1 MDSSAS
7 TSTSANDASAPPA
20 ALASST
26 TTAVNGSAPSATAK
40 GKKRAREPDSML
52 SPAPP
57 APAPPPSASSTRRI
71 DSVVYA
77 GYEIQAQYASPY
89 PLDELPGAAPPPADK
104 AVQAGVG
111 RDGRV
116 HARDA
121 GGKFGKKVKKAEGA
135 PPSEPGAG
143 AQAVVKVEEGMH
155 SPSFSAEPEAST
167 SATRLPSPELSAPSA
182 VSPVQ
187 AEEVK
192 TEQDTLAFG
201 QLPSLDATEN
211 GDALPPAPFSV
222 GSTHTE
228 LPPPADTT
236 LSPPFESPLPFQLP
250 LPTQPPAAALSSAYP
265 PYATQP
271 PASLS
276 VDSVA
281 PAVPAGQPLGGPL
294 QPAASGSSPNV
305 RAERGRGGRFLPKPP
320 GESVKAKRAIER
332 ASRATQPA
340 HPAPAGET
348 PHLTQRQQR
357 ELARKAREERERAA
371 AREGVE
377 KPPSEEV
384 RLLVC
389 EKCFKYMALP
399 AVFAAHSKECTVTQ
413 PPGRR
418 VYQRGATS
426 IWEVDGAVAK
436 LYCQNL
442 CLFAKLF
449 IEHKYM
455 FFDVEGFTFY
465 LLTETMA
472 KQEWVLGYFSKEK
485 VSYDD
490 NNLAC
495 IVVFPPFRQKGWAT
509 LLIEFSYELSRR
521 LSATPGSPERPL
533 SDLGQKG
540 YLAHWTAV
548 LVRYF
553 RAIFA
558 LRGEPPSIDT
568 LLSAAHDS
576 TRSPSK
582 GAGEGGDDEHL
593 ERERRKRLRRSKGW
607 DGELPPGAATLA
619 ASPAK
624 AFTLRGGSARPRSGI
639 IDPADGSFTFP
650 TALDDLARAVNLR
663 ADDVAFA
670 LVESGLAQYRQGG
683 AAEVK
688 VEEGEEDGGA
698 GEVRELELVISPE
711 LVEEVA
717 LRKGVKP
724 MPMLDVAY
732 VCNI

>member
-1 MDSSAS
+1 MQAAVATSHREHELPVAPAVAASSSSADQPDS
-7 TSTSANDASAPPA
+7 T
-20 ALASST
+20 
-26 TTAVNGSAPSATAK
+26 PSALSAVAK
-40 GKKRAREPDSML
+40 GKMRAPEAENKL
-52 SPAPP
+52 SPAPSTTDSP
-57 APAPPPSASSTRRI
+57 AILPRQTGPTRRI
-71 DSVVYA
+71 DRVVYA
-77 GYEIQAQYASPY
+77 GYEICALFGSPY
-89 PLDELPGAAPPPADK
+89 PLDELPGAAVSAADK
-104 AVQAGVG
+104 SALVA
-111 RDGRV
+111 RDGRI

-121 GGKFGKKVKKAEGA
+121 GGKFGKKEKRGE
-135 PPSEPGAG
+135 AG
-143 AQAVVKVEEGMH
+143 NKGRAAASNGVMPAQERVLVH
-155 SPSFSAEPEAST
+155 PIEPEAST
-167 SATRLPSPELSAPSA
+167 FDARHQRAENGSADADHAVGPEASGVDQLARPELPVASASADDAILGSATPVHEPRLAAP
-182 VSPVQ
+182 VETDPQ
-187 AEEVK
+187 
-192 TEQDTLAFG
+192 
-201 QLPSLDATEN
+201 
-211 GDALPPAPFSV
+211 
-222 GSTHTE
+222 
-228 LPPPADTT
+228 LPPPITADAHAEH
-236 LSPPFESPLPFQLP
+236 PPVAIPSASLPVDPHPYPPSSSPLTPPGPVDDLH
-250 LPTQPPAAALSSAYP
+250 PT
-265 PYATQP
+265 
-271 PASLS
+271 AST
-276 VDSVA
+276 
-281 PAVPAGQPLGGPL
+281 
-294 QPAASGSSPNV
+294 SSPNI
-305 RAERGRGGRFLPKPP
+305 RAERGKRGRFLPKPP
-320 GESVKAKRAIER
+320 GESVKSKRALER
-332 ASRATQPA
+332 AARSAR
-340 HPAPAGET
+340 PAPVSQNGE

-357 ELARKAREERERAA
+357 ELARKAREEREREM
-371 AREGVE
+371 AREGLERGVNE
-377 KPPSEEV
+377 DV

-389 EKCFKYMALP
+389 DKCFKYMALP
-399 AVFAAHSKECTVTQ
+399 AVFAAHAKECAVKQ

-418 VYQRGATS
+418 VYQRGAIS

-455 FFDVEGFTFY
+455 FFDVEGFSFY

-485 VSYDD
+485 ISYDD

-521 LSATPGSPERPL
+521 LSSTPGSPERPL

-558 LRGEPPSIDT
+558 LKGEPPSIDT
-568 LLSAAHDS
+568 LLAAAHEP

-582 GAGEGGDDEHL
+582 GALDDDDHHAD
-593 ERERRKRLRRSKGW
+593 RERRKRARRSKGW

-619 ASPAK
+619 GSPAK
-624 AFTLRGGSARPRSGI
+624 AFTLRGGSARPRVGI
-639 IDPADGSFTFP
+639 VDPSDGSFSFP
-650 TALDDLARAVNLR
+650 TALEELARAVNLR

-670 LVESGLAQYRQGG
+670 LVDSGLAQYRRGGTAEIVKMEEDDEGGG
-683 AAEVK
+683 AEA
-688 VEEGEEDGGA
+688 GSSGA
-698 GEVRELELVISPE
+698 GEERELELVVTPE

>member
-1 MDSSAS
+1 MQMPVATGEREHELLAPAADAS
-7 TSTSANDASAPPA
+7 QATSADPVDP
-20 ALASST
+20 SST
-26 TTAVNGSAPSATAK
+26 TLSTAAK
-40 GKKRAREPDSML
+40 GKKRAREPDSKL
-52 SPAPP
+52 SPAPSTTDNAAVLP
-57 APAPPPSASSTRRI
+57 RQTGPTRRI
-71 DSVVYA
+71 DRVVYA
-77 GYEIQAQYASPY
+77 GYEIRALFGSPY
-89 PLDELPGAAPPPADK
+89 PLDELPGAAVSAADK
-104 AVQAGVG
+104 SAAVA
-111 RDGRV
+111 RDGRI

-121 GGKFGKKVKKAEGA
+121 GGKFGKKEKKVHAGNKGEAASSVDGA
-135 PPSEPGAG
+135 PAEQHALAHP
-143 AQAVVKVEEGMH
+143 V
-155 SPSFSAEPEAST
+155 EPEASVPDTHGLGVASGVAGRVEPVAEASGAVPLVGPDHNPSSAST
-167 SATRLPSPELSAPSA
+167 SPSEA
-182 VSPVQ
+182 VPGS
-187 AEEVK
+187 
-192 TEQDTLAFG
+192 TLAPERPQPVVPVALDEQPLQPLAAG
-201 QLPSLDATEN
+201 APVACPPSVAAPTSLSIDAYPH
-211 GDALPPAPFSV
+211 PPS
-222 GSTHTE
+222 SS
-228 LPPPADTT
+228 T
-236 LSPPFESPLPFQLP
+236 LSPPG
-250 LPTQPPAAALSSAYP
+250 
-265 PYATQP
+265 
-271 PASLS
+271 S
-276 VDSVA
+276 VDDSH
-281 PAVPAGQPLGGPL
+281 PT
-294 QPAASGSSPNV
+294 ASTSSPNI
-305 RAERGRGGRFLPKPP
+305 RAERGKRGRFLPKPP
-320 GESVKAKRAIER
+320 GESNKSKRALER
-332 ASRATQPA
+332 AARTSRPA
-340 HPAPAGET
+340 LVPESGGE

-357 ELARKAREERERAA
+357 ELARKAREEREREM

-377 KPPSEEV
+377 RGGNEEV

-389 EKCFKYMALP
+389 DKCFKYMALP
-399 AVFAAHSKECTVTQ
+399 AVFAAHAKECAVKQ

-418 VYQRGATS
+418 VYQRGAIS
-426 IWEVDGAVAK
+426 IWEVDGVVAK

-521 LSATPGSPERPL
+521 SSSTAGSPERPL
-533 SDLGQKG
+533 SELGQKG

-558 LRGEPPSIDT
+558 LKGEPPSIDT
-568 LLSAAHDS
+568 LLAAAPES

-582 GAGEGGDDEHL
+582 GALNDDDDHG
-593 ERERRKRLRRSKGW
+593 ERRKRARRSKGW

-619 ASPAK
+619 GSPAK
-624 AFTLRGGSARPRSGI
+624 AFTLRGGSSRPRAGVV
-639 IDPADGSFTFP
+639 DPSDGSFSFP
-650 TALDDLARAVNLR
+650 TTLEELSRAVNLR

-670 LVESGLAQYRQGG
+670 LVESGLAQYRRGGTAEVVKVEDDEEAGG
-683 AAEVK
+683 AAEA
-688 VEEGEEDGGA
+688 GSSGA
-698 GEVRELELVISPE
+698 GEERELELVVTPE

>member
-1 MDSSAS
+1 MMNSS
-7 TSTSANDASAPPA
+7 TSTSTNAIGAPAVPVVLGSLPTTGDARGTNG
-20 ALASST
+20 T
-26 TTAVNGSAPSATAK
+26 TLSATAK
-40 GKKRAREPDSML
+40 GKKRAREPESKL
-52 SPAPP
+52 SPAPL
-57 APAPPPSASSTRRI
+57 APAAPPSASSARRI
-71 DSVVYA
+71 DCVVYA
-77 GYEIQAQYASPY
+77 GYDIQAQYASPY
-89 PLDELPGAAPPPADK
+89 PLDEVPGAGGDK
-104 AVQAGVG
+104 AVQGGVG
-111 RDGRV
+111 RDGRT

-121 GGKFGKKVKKAEGA
+121 GGQYGKSVKKAESAAAGVAETSA
-135 PPSEPGAG
+135 PPAI
-143 AQAVVKVEEGMH
+143 KLEEGVA
-155 SPSFSAEPEAST
+155 SPSFSPAPEST
-167 SATRLPSPELSAPSA
+167 STARLPSPKFSASFAAASAQPSVAGPIDSMVAPSQH
-182 VSPVQ
+182 P
-187 AEEVK
+187 
-192 TEQDTLAFG
+192 TLRAIDG
-201 QLPSLDATEN
+201 ADAPLATTHDGETSRS
-211 GDALPPAPFSV
+211 GPFA
-222 GSTHTE
+222 
-228 LPPPADTT
+228 PADT
-236 LSPPFESPLPFQLP
+236 LSTAPFESPLPFQLP
-250 LPTQPPAAALSSAYP
+250 LPTQPPAAAPSSYSHAAPHTPVSSEAYVPTSSAQLPSASP
-265 PYATQP
+265 PQ
-271 PASLS
+271 
-276 VDSVA
+276 
-281 PAVPAGQPLGGPL
+281 PAV
-294 QPAASGSSPNV
+294 SGSSPNV

-320 GESVKAKRAIER
+320 GESVKAKRAAER
-332 ASRATQPA
+332 AARAAQPV
-340 HPAPAGET
+340 HTTGET

-371 AREGVE
+371 AREGAD

-399 AVFAAHSKECTVTQ
+399 AVFSAHSKECRVTQ

-426 IWEVDGAVAK
+426 IWEIDGAVAK

-455 FFDVEGFTFY
+455 FFDVEGFMFY

-558 LRGEPPSIDT
+558 LRGEPPSIET
-568 LLSAAHDS
+568 LLAASHES

-582 GAGEGGDDEHL
+582 GAGGGDGDDDEYA

-639 IDPADGSFTFP
+639 IDPVDGSFAFP
-650 TALDDLARAVNLR
+650 TALEELARAVNLR

-670 LVESGLAQYRQGG
+670 LVESGLALNRRGG
-683 AAEVK
+683 VAEVK
-688 VEEGEEDGGA
+688 LEEEEDKGTDEMR
-698 GEVRELELVISPE
+698 EVEVVISPE

-732 VCNI
+732 VCNV